1 MFFRSS
7 VAGAAS
13 GSSASFSHAH
23 SFWNEIRLWPQ
34 RADKTNAD

>member
-23 SFWNEIRLWPQ
+23 S
-34 RADKTNAD
+34 